1 MNDKTKR
8 RLASLLLALC
18 LTSALPSEAAA
29 AGVFFPAAGADTP
42 SLADAL
48 ASLGADSSFAYRAE
62 IAIANGYRDYA
73 GTAGQNTAL
82 LYLLRRG
89 RLRRPDKALSPGA
102 KTLYCCMAMECGGKR
117 EFLFPRVCALKYG
130 FAEKSFRRYITEL
143 EARGFLI
150 RRSMKNLRRPNEY
163 SFSFVWKGIRPAIA
177 RADGYI

>member
-1 MNDKTKR
+1 MSRRRKAPAISPWLSARADNVEKRFIQVGDTLLMDKTFQ
-8 RLASLLLALC
+8 SL
-18 LTSALPSEAAA
+18 
-29 AGVFFPAAGADTP
+29 
-42 SLADAL
+42 
-48 ASLGADSSFAYRAE
+48 SS
-62 IAIANGYRDYA
+62 
-73 GTAGQNTAL
+73 
-82 LYLLRRG
+82 
-89 RLRRPDKALSPGA
+89 GA
-102 KTLYCCMAMECGGKR
+102 KTLYYCMAMECGGKR